1 MAADAAKA
9 TACELDDQQ
18 MSQELERLIEEEAD
32 PFPPKTLKP
41 GLGGFDNISP
51 SSYMVNWKTP

>member
-41 GLGGFDNISP
+41 SLIRGI
-51 SSYMVNWKTP
+51 